1 MVVSVLLFSR
11 HENYLS
17 RYWIFFLKFLNFESV
32 YIFFIESVSKV
43 WQLSYY
49 IIFHDVPLNQIL
61 FYCILCM
68 CMCFSSTWK
77 FLTYIDILW
86 ENDLL
91 DLFMCWLWWI
101 FMILLPVTKI
111 KITSLYPSLSLDSK
125 RLVLFFFSFFSCF
138 YSLSFQ
144 FMWKNTQ
151 ILWWLSFS
159 TDKPF
164 CCQS

>member
-1 MVVSVLLFSR
+1 MKFIFQVIEFYFFWILNPSTYFLLNLLVKSD
-11 HENYLS
+11 NS
-17 RYWIFFLKFLNFESV
+17 PKKNKI
-32 YIFFIESVSKV
+32 

-61 FYCILCM
+61 VLLHRMY
-68 CMCFSSTWK
+68 FSSTWK
-77 FLTYIDILW
+77 FLTYIDIWW

-125 RLVLFFFSFFSCF
+125 RLVHFFFSFFSCF